1 MQLPH
6 PLNGTCML
14 LTNVNIVG
22 TWDDEEVL
30 TLNMST
36 LCDSESIDKLCEVL
50 RESANKFGVGL
61 DLKVTTVSKDW

>member
-1 MQLPH
+1 
-6 PLNGTCML
+6 ML

-22 TWDDEEVL
+22 TWDNEEVL

-36 LCDSESIDKLCEVL
+36 LCDSESIDELCKVL